1 MSQHQAQEPFTPW
14 HKEPW
19 AWYILSILLV
29 TFCWGGFQLYTAFS
43 NQDSVVV
50 DDYYKVGK
58 AINGDKTRIKAARA
72 LNISATLT
80 IDELIGEVRVSIRGN
95 IEDWPGQL
103 QLSFLSPVF
112 ADQDKIITLKK
123 SISGNSIPNNSIPNN
138 STPDKS
144 AQIYVGQLAEQVAG
158 RYYVQLE
165 TQDQFIPEVGFESGW
180 KITQEAF
187 ITEGETLSLQ
197 SSSLD

>member
-29 TFCWGGFQLYTAFS
+29 TFCWGGFQVYTAFS

-95 IEDWPGQL
+95 TEDWPDQL

-112 ADQDKIITLKK
+112 ADQDKIITLQK
-123 SISGNSIPNNSIPNN
+123 SIPNNSV
-138 STPDKS
+138 
-144 AQIYVGQLAEQVAG
+144 QIYVGQLAEQVVG